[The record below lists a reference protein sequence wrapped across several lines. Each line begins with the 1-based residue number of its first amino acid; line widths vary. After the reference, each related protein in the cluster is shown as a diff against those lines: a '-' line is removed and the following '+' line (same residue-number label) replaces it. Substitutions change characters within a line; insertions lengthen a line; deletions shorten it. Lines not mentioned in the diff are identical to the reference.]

1 MTTDT
6 GSNRSKRN
14 SRVAKSTNHSL
25 LPQISHLPEIIEAG
39 NATFKVMPKKKKGT
53 FASECKERL
62 AKVIRSCDGND
73 NEKKMLKRMLYD
85 LTEENRLKQKGFAAV
100 YDILHSL

>member
-1 MTTDT
+1 MTDLR
-6 GSNRSKRN
+6 GKI
-14 SRVAKSTNHSL
+14 AKL
-25 LPQISHLPEIIEAG
+25 GVLEGEVL
-39 NATFKVMPKKKKGT
+39 
-53 FASECKERL
+53 ECKERL

-100 YDILHSL
+100 YDILHSLQESEAKVLETLFFYKITNNDELN